1 MSHYLITFSIGP
13 VQDFIAAARKTRD
26 LWMGS
31 YLLSEISKAAAKALH
46 EKNAELIFPNPEKPD
61 TDLEPCKKAEDCYN
75 VGNKVLALIE
85 TEHPADTVNQVQQ
98 ATQERWEAIANKAKN
113 TKGIN
118 VDETLWNQQLG
129 DVIEFFAAWLP
140 YDKDN
145 NETRDYYK
153 KQRKRLDQL
162 LNARK
167 NTRDFIQ
174 SPVSG
179 NGIPKSALDGLRESV
194 IDPKKIKQKVL
205 RRARLNKGE
214 YLDCTG
220 IAKRLAEDNML
231 EQFTPLS
238 RLAIDPWLRQL
249 KKPTDSEE
257 LENRMKPLIQ
267 EGIVSRVKGNK
278 EGGISIYA
286 DFPYDGQLLYDFRI
300 QAEKNKPENKDAKE
314 QLEALETLTTQLKNP
329 NGKPSPYMAILAADG
344 DRMGELLD
352 QMQTLEAHKNISATL
367 TQFAQQ
373 VPQIVRDYR
382 GHCVYAGGD
391 DVLALLPLD
400 QAIACSKALADK
412 FSEIMRK
419 VDGIEDEKVPTLSV
433 GLGISHFMTP
443 MPKQLDLARK
453 AEKLAK
459 GNELPNDLPKN
470 ALAIILSPR
479 SGVEISFREKWDK
492 DAERILCKWVEAH
505 LSGDIPRQAGYNL
518 RDEAIALSWVKDD
531 PEKYQTLVDKETQRI
546 LNKKRVLDEHGKP
559 KSLDADWIDAV
570 CERAKQTSLRQT
582 ADEMIMT
589 YRIAEAYKL
598 ANKKSKTEATEAT
611 NV

>member
-1 MSHYLITFSIGP
+1 MSHYLMTFSIGP

-46 EKNAELIFPNPEKPD
+46 EEKAELIFPNPENPD
-61 TDLEPCKKAEDCYN
+61 TDLEPCNKVEDCYN

-85 TEHPADTVNQVQQ
+85 TEHPAEVVSQVQNTIQ
-98 ATQERWEAIANKAKN
+98 KRWEAIANKAKN

-118 VDETLWNQQLG
+118 VDETIWNQQLG

-145 NETRDYYK
+145 AENGDYYK
-153 KQRKRLDQL
+153 NQRARLDQL

-174 SPVSG
+174 NPVSG

-194 IDPKKIKQKVL
+194 IDPKNINEKVL

-249 KKPTDSEE
+249 QKPADSEE
-257 LENRMKPLIQ
+257 LEKRMKPLIK
-267 EGIVSRVKGNK
+267 EGIASRVKGNK
-278 EGGISIYA
+278 KDGTSIYA

-300 QAEKNKPENKDAKE
+300 QAEKNKPENQDAIK
-314 QLEALETLTTQLKNP
+314 QLEALEALTTKLENA
-329 NGKPSPYMAILAADG
+329 NGMPSPYMAILAADG

-352 QMQTLEAHKNISATL
+352 QMQTLQAHKNISATL

-373 VPQIVRDYR
+373 VPQIVRSYR
-382 GHCVYAGGD
+382 GHCIYAGGD

-412 FSEIMRK
+412 FSEIMSK
-419 VDGIEDEKVPTLSV
+419 VDGIKAEKVPTLSV

-470 ALAIILSPR
+470 ALAIILQPR
-479 SGVEISFREKWDK
+479 SGAEISFREKWNK
-492 DAERILCKWVEAH
+492 EAEKILCKWIEAH

-518 RDEAIALSWVKDD
+518 RDEAIALSWAKDD
-531 PEKYQTLVDKETQRI
+531 TENYKDLIDKETQRI

-570 CERAKQTSLRQT
+570 CERAKQTGLRQT

-598 ANKKSKTEATEAT
+598 AGEECKKETAEEE

>member
-1 MSHYLITFSIGP
+1 MSHYLMTFSIGP

-46 EKNAELIFPNPEKPD
+46 EEKAELIFPNPENPD
-61 TDLEPCKKAEDCYN
+61 TDLEPCNKVEDCYN

-85 TEHPADTVNQVQQ
+85 TEHPAEVVSQVQNTIQ
-98 ATQERWEAIANKAKN
+98 KRWEAIANKAKN

-118 VDETLWNQQLG
+118 VDETIWNQQLG

-140 YDKDN
+140 YDKDKD
-145 NETRDYYK
+145 ETRDYYK
-153 KQRKRLDQL
+153 NQRGRLDQL

-174 SPVSG
+174 NLVNG

-194 IDPKKIKQKVL
+194 IDPKNINEKVL

-249 KKPTDSEE
+249 QKPADSEE
-257 LENRMKPLIQ
+257 LEKRMKPLIK
-267 EGIVSRVKGNK
+267 EGIASRVKGNK
-278 EGGISIYA
+278 KDGTSIYA

-300 QAEKNKPENKDAKE
+300 QAEKNKPENQDAIK
-314 QLEALETLTTQLKNP
+314 QLEALEALTTKLENA
-329 NGKPSPYMAILAADG
+329 NGMPSPYMAILAADG

-352 QMQTLEAHKNISATL
+352 QMQTLQAHKNISATL

-373 VPQIVRDYR
+373 VPQIVRSYR
-382 GHCVYAGGD
+382 GHCIYAGGD

-412 FSEIMRK
+412 FSEIMSK
-419 VDGIEDEKVPTLSV
+419 VDGIKAEKVPTLSV

-459 GNELPNDLPKN
+459 GNELPDDLPKN
-470 ALAIILSPR
+470 ALAIILQPR
-479 SGVEISFREKWDK
+479 SGAEISFREKWNK
-492 DAERILCKWVEAH
+492 EAEKILCKWIEAH

-518 RDEAIALSWVKDD
+518 RDEAIALSWAKDD
-531 PEKYQTLVDKETQRI
+531 TENYKDLIDKETQRI

-570 CERAKQTSLRQT
+570 CERAKQTGLRQT

-598 ANKKSKTEATEAT
+598 AGEECKKETAEEE